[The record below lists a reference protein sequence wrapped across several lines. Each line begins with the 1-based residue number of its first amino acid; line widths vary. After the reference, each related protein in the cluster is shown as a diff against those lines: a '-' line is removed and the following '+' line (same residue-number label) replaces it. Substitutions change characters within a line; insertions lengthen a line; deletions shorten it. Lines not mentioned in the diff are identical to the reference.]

1 VALLINKA
9 IFQCVNFGVQG
20 RNCVNNLTD
29 DGLRKIY
36 MMIFWRYIV
45 FVLLTLPMVLN
56 TAYAERIKDI
66 TSIAGVRSN
75 QLIGYGLVVGLDGSG
90 DKAPFTTQTFKNMM
104 AEFGITIPNGVDP
117 KLKNVAAVSIT
128 AEMPAFIKPGQ
139 RIDITV
145 SSIGNAKSLRGGSL
159 LFAPLK
165 GADGQVYALA
175 QGNLV
180 VGGFGA
186 EGKDGSKITVNV
198 PSVGR
203 IPNGATVERAIPNA
217 FGHGDSLVLNLDQAN
232 FTTARHII
240 DTLNDLLG
248 PGTAEALDGTSIRV
262 SAPRDLSQRV
272 SFLSV
277 IENMEVKMG
286 DARAKVI
293 INSRTGTIVMG
304 QHVKIDPVAVTH
316 GSLTVTVQENLEV
329 VQPNALADGETA
341 VVPKTNITAE
351 QENNRMF
358 KFGAGVTL
366 DQIVQAVNEVG
377 AAPGDLMAILEAL
390 KQAGALKAELV
401 VI

>member
-1 VALLINKA
+1 MNI
-9 IFQCVNFGVQG
+9 
-20 RNCVNNLTD
+20 LTESTIEMNERE
-29 DGLRKIY
+29 LKKVT
-36 MMIFWRYIV
+36 MMIIWRFAA
-45 FVLLTLPMVLN
+45 FVILTVSIMMP
-56 TAYAERIKDI
+56 TAQAERIKDI

-75 QLIGYGLVVGLDGSG
+75 QLIGYGLVVGLDGTG
-90 DKAPFTTQTFKNMM
+90 DKAPFTTQTFRNMM

-128 AEMPAFIKPGQ
+128 AEMPAFAKPGQ

-145 SSIGNAKSLRGGSL
+145 SSLGNAKSLRGGSL

-180 VGGFGA
+180 VGGFGIQ
-186 EGKDGSKITVNV
+186 GNDGSKLTVNV

-203 IPNGATVERAIPNA
+203 IPNGASVERSIPNA

-232 FTTARHII
+232 FTTARAII
-240 DTLNDLLG
+240 DKLNGFLG
-248 PGTAEALDGTSIRV
+248 PGTAEALDATSIRV

-277 IENMEVKMG
+277 IENMEVEMG

-304 QHVKIDPVAVTH
+304 QHVRIEPVAVTH
-316 GSLTVTVQENLEV
+316 GSLTVTVDENFDVE
-329 VQPNALADGETA
+329 QPNPLAGGETV
-341 VVPKTNITAE
+341 VVPRTNINAE

-358 KFGAGVTL
+358 KFGPGVSL
-366 DQIVQAVNEVG
+366 DQIVKAVNDVG

>member
-1 VALLINKA
+1 MNT
-9 IFQCVNFGVQG
+9 
-20 RNCVNNLTD
+20 LTD
-29 DGLRKIY
+29 EGLRKIY
-36 MMIFWRYIV
+36 MMIIWRFIA

-104 AEFGITIPNGVDP
+104 AEFGITIPNGADP

-128 AEMPAFIKPGQ
+128 AEMPAFAKPGQ
-139 RIDITV
+139 RLDITV
-145 SSIGNAKSLRGGSL
+145 SSLGNAKSLRGGSL

-165 GADGQVYALA
+165 GADGQVYAIA

-180 VGGFGA
+180 VGGFGI
-186 EGKDGSKITVNV
+186 EGRDGSKITVNV

-203 IPNGATVERAIPNA
+203 IPNGAIIERAIPNA
-217 FGHGDSLVLNLDQAN
+217 FGHGDSLVLNLDQAS

-248 PGTAEALDGTSIRV
+248 PGTAEALDATSIRV

-277 IENMEVKMG
+277 IENMEVEMG
-286 DARAKVI
+286 EARAKVI

-304 QHVKIDPVAVTH
+304 QHVKIEPVAVTH
-316 GSLTVTVQENLEV
+316 GSLTVVVQENLEV
-329 VQPNALADGETA
+329 VQPNALAGGETA
-341 VVPKTNITAE
+341 VVPKTNINVEEA
-351 QENNRMF
+351 NNRMF
-358 KFGAGVTL
+358 KFGPGVSL
-366 DQIVQAVNEVG
+366 DQIIKAVNEVG

>member
-1 VALLINKA
+1 MPALKLSLEKI
-9 IFQCVNFGVQG
+9 VNI
-20 RNCVNNLTD
+20 LTEK
-29 DGLRKIY
+29 GLNKIY
-36 MMIFWRYIV
+36 MMIIWRFMV
-45 FVLLTLPMVLN
+45 FVILTLPMVLP
-56 TAYAERIKDI
+56 TAHAERIKDI
-66 TSIAGVRSN
+66 SSIAGVRSN

-90 DKAPFTTQTFKNMM
+90 DKAPFTTQTFRNMM

-128 AEMPAFIKPGQ
+128 AEMPAFAKPGQ
-139 RIDITV
+139 RLDITV
-145 SSIGNAKSLRGGSL
+145 SSLGNAKSLRGGSL

-165 GADGQVYALA
+165 GADGQVYAIA

-180 VGGFGA
+180 VGGFGVQ
-186 EGKDGSKITVNV
+186 GNDGSKITVNV

-240 DTLNDLLG
+240 DKLNDLLG
-248 PGTAEALDGTSIRV
+248 PGTAEALDATSIRI

-277 IENMEVKMG
+277 IENIEVTTG
-286 DARAKVI
+286 ESRAKVI

-304 QHVKIDPVAVTH
+304 QHVKIEPVAVTH
-316 GSLTVTVQENLEV
+316 GSLTVTVQENIEV
-329 VQPNALADGETA
+329 VQPNALAEGETA
-341 VVPKTNITAE
+341 IVPRTNINAT
-351 QENNRMF
+351 QENSRMF
-358 KFGAGVTL
+358 KFGPGVSL
-366 DQIVQAVNEVG
+366 DQIVKAVNEVG

>member
-1 VALLINKA
+1 MDNVT
-9 IFQCVNFGVQG
+9 
-20 RNCVNNLTD
+20 NNWHSEE
-29 DGLRKIY
+29 GLVKIY
-36 MMIFWRYIV
+36 MMIIWRFVAFMILILPIV
-45 FVLLTLPMVLN
+45 FN
-56 TAYAERIKDI
+56 SAYAERIKDI

-104 AEFGITIPNGVDP
+104 AEFGITIPEGVDP

-128 AEMPAFIKPGQ
+128 AEMPAFAKPGQ
-139 RIDITV
+139 RLDITV
-145 SSIGNAKSLRGGSL
+145 SSLGNAKSLRGGSL

-180 VGGFGA
+180 VGGFGIQ
-186 EGKDGSKITVNV
+186 GNDGSKLTVNV

-203 IPNGATVERAIPNA
+203 IPNGATIERAIPNS
-217 FGHGDSLVLNLDQAN
+217 FGHGDSLILNLDQAN

-240 DTLNDLLG
+240 DHLNDLLG
-248 PGTAEALDGTSIRV
+248 PGTAEALDATSIRL

-272 SFLSV
+272 AFLSV
-277 IENMEVKMG
+277 VENMEVKMG
-286 DARAKVI
+286 QARAKVI

-304 QHVKIDPVAVTH
+304 QNVRIDAVAVTH
-316 GSLTVTVQENLEV
+316 GSLTVTVQENLDV
-329 VQPNALADGETA
+329 VQPGALAGGETA
-341 VVPKTNITAE
+341 VVPQTQINAE

-358 KFGAGVTL
+358 EFGPGVSL
-366 DQIVQAVNEVG
+366 SQIVDAVNEVG

-390 KQAGALKAELV
+390 KQAGALKAELI

>member
-1 VALLINKA
+1 
-9 IFQCVNFGVQG
+9 
-20 RNCVNNLTD
+20 VNNLTD
-29 DGLRKIY
+29 EGLKEIY
-36 MMIFWRYIV
+36 MMIIWRFLV

-56 TAYAERIKDI
+56 TAHAERIKDI

-75 QLIGYGLVVGLDGSG
+75 QLIGYGLVVGLDGTG

-117 KLKNVAAVSIT
+117 KLKNVAAVTIT
-128 AEMPAFIKPGQ
+128 AEMPPFTKPGQ

-180 VGGFGA
+180 VGGFGV

-232 FTTARHII
+232 FTTARNII

-277 IENMEVKMG
+277 IENMEIKMG

-304 QHVKIDPVAVTH
+304 QHVRIEPVAVTH

-329 VQPNALADGETA
+329 VQPNALGDGETA
-341 VVPKTNITAE
+341 VVPKTDITAE
-351 QENNRMF
+351 IANNRMF
-358 KFGAGVTL
+358 KFGPGVTL
-366 DQIVQAVNEVG
+366 DEIIKAVNEVG

>member
-1 VALLINKA
+1 MIIWRFAALLI
-9 IFQCVNFGVQG
+9 
-20 RNCVNNLTD
+20 LT
-29 DGLRKIY
+29 
-36 MMIFWRYIV
+36 V
-45 FVLLTLPMVLN
+45 SVLMP
-56 TAYAERIKDI
+56 AAQAERIKDI

-90 DKAPFTTQTFKNMM
+90 DKAPFTTQTFRNMM

-128 AEMPAFIKPGQ
+128 AEMPAFAKPGQ
-139 RIDITV
+139 RLDITV
-145 SSIGNAKSLRGGSL
+145 SSLGNAKSLRGGSL

-165 GADGQVYALA
+165 GADGQVYAIA

-180 VGGFGA
+180 VGGFGIQ
-186 EGKDGSKITVNV
+186 GNDGSKLTVNV

-203 IPNGATVERAIPNA
+203 IPNGASVERAIPNS

-232 FTTARHII
+232 FTTARAII
-240 DTLNDLLG
+240 DKLNGFLG
-248 PGTAEALDGTSIRV
+248 PGTAEALDATSIRV

-277 IENMEVKMG
+277 IENLEVEMG

-304 QHVKIDPVAVTH
+304 QHVRIEPVAVTH
-316 GSLTVTVQENLEV
+316 GSLTVTVQENFDV

-341 VVPKTNITAE
+341 VVPRTEINAE

-358 KFGAGVTL
+358 KFAPGVSL
-366 DQIVQAVNEVG
+366 DQIVKAVNDVG

>member
-1 VALLINKA
+1 VD
-9 IFQCVNFGVQG
+9 
-20 RNCVNNLTD
+20 NLTD
-29 DGLRKIY
+29 EGLKRIY
-36 MMIFWRYIV
+36 LMIIWRFIA
-45 FVLLTLPMVLN
+45 FVLLTLPMVMS

-66 TSIAGVRSN
+66 STIAGVRSN

-117 KLKNVAAVSIT
+117 KLKNVAAVAIT
-128 AEMPAFIKPGQ
+128 AEMPAFSKPGQ
-139 RIDITV
+139 RLDITV
-145 SSIGNAKSLRGGSL
+145 SSLGNAKSLRGGAL

-165 GADGQVYALA
+165 GADGQVYAIA

-180 VGGFGA
+180 VGGFGVQ
-186 EGKDGSKITVNV
+186 GNDGSKITVNV

-217 FGHGDSLVLNLDQAN
+217 FGHGDSLVLNLDQPN

-248 PGTAEALDGTSIRV
+248 PGTAEALDATSIRV

-277 IENMEVKMG
+277 IENMEVAMG
-286 DARAKVI
+286 EARAKVI

-304 QHVKIDPVAVTH
+304 QHVKIEPVAVTH

-341 VVPKTNITAE
+341 VVPKTDITAE
-351 QENNRMF
+351 EENNRMF
-358 KFGAGVTL
+358 KFGPGVSL
-366 DQIVQAVNEVG
+366 DEIVRAVNEVG

>member
-1 VALLINKA
+1 MEYVTEK
-9 IFQCVNFGVQG
+9 G
-20 RNCVNNLTD
+20 LT
-29 DGLRKIY
+29 KIY
-36 MMIFWRYIV
+36 MMIIWRFVAFIILTFPLV
-45 FVLLTLPMVLN
+45 FN
-56 TAYAERIKDI
+56 TAHAERIKDI

-90 DKAPFTTQTFKNMM
+90 DKAPFTTQTFRNMM
-104 AEFGITIPNGVDP
+104 AEFGITIPQGVDP

-128 AEMPAFIKPGQ
+128 AEMPAFAKPGQ
-139 RIDITV
+139 RLDITV
-145 SSIGNAKSLRGGSL
+145 SSLGNAKSLRGGSL

-165 GADGQVYALA
+165 GADGQVYAIA

-180 VGGFGA
+180 VGGFGIQ
-186 EGKDGSKITVNV
+186 GNDGSKLTVNV

-203 IPNGATVERAIPNA
+203 IPNGATVERSIPNA
-217 FGHGDSLVLNLDQAN
+217 FGHGDSLILNLDQPN

-240 DTLNDLLG
+240 DHLNDLLG
-248 PGTAEALDGTSIRV
+248 PGTAEALDATSIRL

-277 IENMEVKMG
+277 VENMEVEMG
-286 DARAKVI
+286 QARAKVI

-304 QHVKIDPVAVTH
+304 QNVRIDAVAVTH
-316 GSLTVTVQENLEV
+316 GSLTVTIQENLEV
-329 VQPNALADGETA
+329 TQPNALAGGETA
-341 VVPKTNITAE
+341 IVPKTQINAE

-358 KFGAGVTL
+358 KFGPGVSL
-366 DQIVQAVNEVG
+366 SQIVDAVNEVG

-390 KQAGALKAELV
+390 KQAGALKAELI

>member
-1 VALLINKA
+1 VD
-9 IFQCVNFGVQG
+9 
-20 RNCVNNLTD
+20 NLTE
-29 DGLRKIY
+29 DGFKKIY
-36 MMIFWRYIV
+36 MMIIWRFIA

-75 QLIGYGLVVGLDGSG
+75 QLIGYGLVVGLDGTG
-90 DKAPFTTQTFKNMM
+90 DKAPFTTQTFRNMM

-128 AEMPAFIKPGQ
+128 AEMPAFSKPGQ
-139 RIDITV
+139 RLDITV
-145 SSIGNAKSLRGGSL
+145 SSLGNAKSLRGGSL

-180 VGGFGA
+180 VGGFGVQ
-186 EGKDGSKITVNV
+186 GNDGSKITVNV

-240 DTLNDLLG
+240 DTLNELLG
-248 PGTAEALDGTSIRV
+248 PGTAEALDATSIRV

-286 DARAKVI
+286 EARAKVI

-304 QHVKIDPVAVTH
+304 QHVKIEPVAVTH
-316 GSLTVTVQENLEV
+316 GSLTVTVQENIEV
-329 VQPNALADGETA
+329 VQPNALGDGETA
-341 VVPKTNITAE
+341 VVPKTDITAT

-358 KFGAGVTL
+358 KFGPGVSL
-366 DQIVQAVNEVG
+366 DQIIKAVNEVG

>member
-1 VALLINKA
+1 MD
-9 IFQCVNFGVQG
+9 
-20 RNCVNNLTD
+20 NLTE
-29 DGLRKIY
+29 DGFKKIY
-36 MMIFWRYIV
+36 MMIIWRFIA
-45 FVLLTLPMVLN
+45 FVILTLPMVMS

-75 QLIGYGLVVGLDGSG
+75 QLIGYGLVVGLDGTG
-90 DKAPFTTQTFKNMM
+90 DKAPFTTQTFRNMM

-128 AEMPAFIKPGQ
+128 AEMPAFSKPGQ
-139 RIDITV
+139 RLDITV
-145 SSIGNAKSLRGGSL
+145 SSLGNAKSLRGGSL

-180 VGGFGA
+180 VGGFGVQ
-186 EGKDGSKITVNV
+186 GNDGSKITVNV

-240 DTLNDLLG
+240 DKLNDLLG
-248 PGTAEALDGTSIRV
+248 PGTAEALDATSIRV

-277 IENMEVKMG
+277 IENMEVEMG

-304 QHVKIDPVAVTH
+304 QHVTIEPVAVTH
-316 GSLTVTVQENLEV
+316 GSLTVTVQEDIEV
-329 VQPNALADGETA
+329 VQPNALGDGETA
-341 VVPKTNITAE
+341 VVPKTDITAT

-358 KFGAGVTL
+358 KFGPGVSL
-366 DQIVQAVNEVG
+366 DQIVKAVNEVG

>member
-1 VALLINKA
+1 MNS
-9 IFQCVNFGVQG
+9 
-20 RNCVNNLTD
+20 LTD
-29 DGLRKIY
+29 EGLRKIY
-36 MMIFWRYIV
+36 MMIIWRFIA
-45 FVLLTLPMVLN
+45 FVLLTLPLVLN

-75 QLIGYGLVVGLDGSG
+75 QLIGYGLVVGLDGTG

-104 AEFGITIPNGVDP
+104 AEFGITIPNGTNP

-128 AEMPAFIKPGQ
+128 AEMQAFAKPGQ
-139 RIDITV
+139 RLDITV
-145 SSIGNAKSLRGGSL
+145 SSLGNAKSLRGGSL

-180 VGGFGA
+180 VGGFGIQ
-186 EGKDGSKITVNV
+186 GSDGSKLTVNV

-304 QHVKIDPVAVTH
+304 QHVRIEPVAVTH
-316 GSLTVTVQENLEV
+316 GSLTVMVQENLDV
-329 VQPNALADGETA
+329 VQPNALGDGETA
-341 VVPKTNITAE
+341 VVPRTNITAT
-351 QENNRMF
+351 QESSRMF
-358 KFGAGVTL
+358 KFGPGVSL